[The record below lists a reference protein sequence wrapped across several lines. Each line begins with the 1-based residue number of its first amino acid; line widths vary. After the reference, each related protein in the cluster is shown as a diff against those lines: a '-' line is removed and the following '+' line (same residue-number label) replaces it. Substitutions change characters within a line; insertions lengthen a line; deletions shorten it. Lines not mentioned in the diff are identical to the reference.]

1 VSFTARAFRRI
12 AIAACAAVIALAL
25 VVPGCKGHGSND
37 IVLGALTARTGERAP
52 WGEDLFRGIELAVE
66 QINLRGGV
74 LGRRVRIASVDDGS
88 HDEQVAGMVTRLID
102 REGAVAVFGEISTA
116 ACERAAHIA
125 QRRSVPFIAAGN
137 TSRDLSRIG
146 DFVFRTALTDG
157 EQATALAHYAR
168 TTLQKRRAAV
178 VYRRNSGVNLGIA
191 DAFTQS
197 FRAAGGEVIL
207 RDTIEGEDTEL
218 VALAGRVRTA
228 NVDVV
233 FIPANAVDAARI
245 SLALRHGRV
254 TAQIIGTDSWNSPD
268 LRRYEPEAI
277 TGVLVTDAYA
287 PMVARPDIEA
297 FQQAFRERYHA
308 APGTFAALGFDAVRW
323 TLSAAARVPVL
334 DARGL
339 RDALAGSRLDE
350 GVLGPMEV
358 DARRA
363 LTRTTNIL
371 RVEPEGFS
379 FVASVPP

>member
-1 VSFTARAFRRI
+1 VPFTARSVRRLTR
-12 AIAACAAVIALAL
+12 ALAVLACALVLAF
-25 VVPGCKGHGSND
+25 PACKGHGSND

-102 REGAVAVFGEISTA
+102 REGAVAVFGEVSTA
-116 ACERAAHIA
+116 ACERAAHVA

-146 DFVFRTALTDG
+146 DFVFRTALTDA
-157 EQATALAHYAR
+157 EQATALAHYTR

-178 VYRRNSGVNLGIA
+178 IYRRSSWLNLGIA

-197 FRAAGGEVIL
+197 FRAAGGEVVL

-218 VALAGRVRTA
+218 VALAGRIRAA
-228 NVDVV
+228 NVDLV

-254 TAQIIGTDSWNSPD
+254 TAQIVGTDSWNSPE

-287 PMVARPDIEA
+287 PMVTRPDVEA

-308 APGTFAALGFDAVRW
+308 AAGTFAALGFDAVRW
-323 TLSAAARVPVL
+323 VLSAAARVPVL
-334 DARGL
+334 DPRGL
-339 RDALAGSRLDE
+339 RDALVGSRLDE

-358 DARRA
+358 DAHRA

-379 FVASVPP
+379 FVATASP